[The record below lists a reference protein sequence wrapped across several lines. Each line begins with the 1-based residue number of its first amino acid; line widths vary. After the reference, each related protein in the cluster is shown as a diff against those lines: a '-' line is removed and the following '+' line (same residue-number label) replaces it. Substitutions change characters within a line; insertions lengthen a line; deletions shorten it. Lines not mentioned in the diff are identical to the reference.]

1 MTATSN
7 QDTTRPTVTVE
18 VWSDVVCPWCYIGKR
33 KFASGLAQVEAELA
47 VAGVEVDFDVSYHPY
62 QLDPT
67 AAPGAAGPVI
77 DAYAKKFGG
86 PEKAAAI
93 IANVSERAA
102 EVGLEFRMDRALR
115 ANTLLAHR
123 VIWLAAQPD
132 SPVEQDAMKERL
144 LKAYFH
150 DGLNIGDPEVLADC
164 AAEIG
169 FDRNEVYEFLASGS
183 GTDEMRGLG
192 LSNVASGLFGGF
204 PVSGSLSRTPVAE
217 RAGARTQLVGVV
229 GALLIVGFVVL
240 TPNLT
245 NYLPRSALAAV
256 VIVAAR

>member
-1 MTATSN
+1 VISTR
-7 QDTTRPTVTVE
+7 DTTRPTVTVE

-33 KFASGLAQVEAELA
+33 KFTSGLALVETELA
-47 VAGVEVDFDVSYHPY
+47 EAGVDVDFDVSYHPY

-77 DAYAKKFGG
+77 EAYAKKFGG
-86 PEKAAAI
+86 QQRAEAI

-123 VIWLAAQPD
+123 VIWLAGQPE
-132 SPVEQDAMKERL
+132 SPVAQDAMKERL

-150 DGLNIGDPEVLADC
+150 DGLNIGDPDVLSDC

-169 FDRNEVYEFLASGS
+169 FDRDDVHEFLASGR
-183 GTDEMRGLG
+183 GTDEVRAELD
-192 LSNVASGLFGGF
+192 VAADTGITAVPTYVVNGRWAIPGAQEPETFAQIL
-204 PVSGSLSRTPVAE
+204 RKMADQAVAE
-217 RAGARTQLVGVV
+217 QA
-229 GALLIVGFVVL
+229 
-240 TPNLT
+240 
-245 NYLPRSALAAV
+245 
-256 VIVAAR
+256 